1 MAGELQRKRRLMDL
15 WGFRLF
21 ADPLSGS
28 DKQPFMY
35 FDFKYEE
42 DDRENPDA
50 KVSAPRIGV
59 NLQNGDKNGRM
70 EFTTDPAGIT
80 VILNAL
86 DRIATMKDD
95 FFKIAT
101 TTLFRGQT
109 KLDSPIEDVGLV
121 IARDGEGVFM
131 GLQMYG
137 REKVKFYFKP
147 TARYMWLCKK
157 DGSQLTNLEAS
168 CAYAEAQS
176 EILRRGYMA
185 AMEQG
190 YMEYKEEKA
199 FKEKAKSERFRDQQA
214 RNGGQGGGNRG
225 GGNGGGGGWGNKPQ
239 QQSQPQQQSGGD
251 GDAPSFDSDIPF

>member
-15 WGFRLF
+15 WGLRLF

-28 DKQPFMY
+28 DKNPFMY

-50 KVSAPRIGV
+50 KVSGPRIGV

-70 EFTTDPAGIT
+70 EFVTDPAGIL
-80 VILNAL
+80 VILNEL
-86 DRIATMKDD
+86 DKIAKGESD
-95 FFKIAT
+95 FFKVAT

-109 KLDSPIEDVGLV
+109 KLDTPIEDVGLV

-137 REKVKFYFKP
+137 RDKVKFYFKP
-147 TARYMWLCKK
+147 TARYQHMCKK
-157 DGSQLTNLEAS
+157 DGSHLTNNEAS
-168 CAYAEAQS
+168 CAYAFAQS
-176 EILRRGYMA
+176 EIMRRGYLT

-239 QQSQPQQQSGGD
+239 QQSQPQQPSGG